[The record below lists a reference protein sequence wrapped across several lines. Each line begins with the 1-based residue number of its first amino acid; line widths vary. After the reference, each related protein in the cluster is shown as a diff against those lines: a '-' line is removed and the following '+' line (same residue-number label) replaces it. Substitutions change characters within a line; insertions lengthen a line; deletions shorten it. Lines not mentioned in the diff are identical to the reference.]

1 MADASTAPPLPSP
14 ASAPPAAATTPPGF
28 NARLLRRFVAI
39 AWPYWRESDERWRA
53 FGLLALLV
61 LLLLGQTGFS
71 LLFNHET
78 GEFTSALAARDAER
92 FWAAIRRFTLILA
105 LAVPIYALYYFV
117 RDTLALRW
125 RRWLTASFLGRY
137 LADQSYYR
145 LNAVA
150 ALDNPDQRISEDI
163 NAFTGQSLYFSMIVL
178 GAVIEMAGFASV
190 LWRISPLLIYIL
202 CGYAVVATFF
212 TARVFGPRLIGL
224 NYGQLQR
231 EADFRF
237 GLMRLRENAEA
248 IALHD
253 GEPRER
259 HVLLRLFNAA
269 YVNYRHVLRWQLR
282 LNLFQY
288 AHSFL
293 TLVLPSIVIA
303 GDVLDGRLEVGRA
316 VQAAGAFSAI
326 LSALTLIVEHF
337 EGLSRFSAGVERLHA
352 FSQTLDRR
360 PADDVAAERIRTEPS
375 MQLALDGLTAY
386 TPRREQLLLR
396 GLTLTV
402 PPRQGLLITGASGA
416 GKSSLLRVIAGL
428 WTCGEGTVH
437 RPAAPDMLFLPQ
449 HPYLPLG
456 DLRCQ
461 LLYPQVGRDIS
472 EAELRQWLA
481 RVNLADLAD
490 RFGGFDVE
498 RDWGKLLS
506 VGEQQRL
513 AFARALLARPRYL
526 LLDEAT
532 SALDTDNERRL
543 YEQLAPLSITPVS
556 VSHHPALLAY
566 HEQVLTLTGGGGWT
580 LGAAASHRWDRRDD

>member
-1 MADASTAPPLPSP
+1 MVDAADADPVRP
-14 ASAPPAAATTPPGF
+14 ASAPGF
-28 NARLLRRFVAI
+28 NARLVRRFFTI
-39 AWPYWRESDERWRA
+39 ARPYWRDAEERWRA
-53 FGLLALLV
+53 FGLLALLM
-61 LLLLGQTGFS
+61 LLLLGQTGFNV
-71 LLFNHET
+71 LFNHET

-125 RRWLTASFLGRY
+125 RRWLTQRFLGRY
-137 LADQSYYR
+137 LEGHAYYR

-178 GAVIEMAGFASV
+178 GALIEMVAFTGV
-190 LWRISPLLIYIL
+190 LWSISPLLIYIL
-202 CGYAVVATFF
+202 CGYAVFSTFF
-212 TARVFGPRLIGL
+212 TARVFGRRLIGL
-224 NYGQLQR
+224 NFGQLQR

-237 GLMRLRENAEA
+237 GLVRLRENAEA

-259 HVLLRLFNAA
+259 HVLLRLFDAA
-269 YVNYRHVLRWQLR
+269 YANYRRVLQWQLR

-303 GDVLDGRLEVGRA
+303 SDVLDGKIEVGRA

-337 EGLSRFSAGVERLHA
+337 EGLSRFSAGIERLHA
-352 FSQTLDRR
+352 FSQTLDQPR
-360 PADDVAAERIRTEPS
+360 PADGIRTEPA
-375 MQLALDGLTAY
+375 MQLALEGVTAY
-386 TPRREQLLLR
+386 TPQREQLLLR
-396 GLTLTV
+396 GLDLRV
-402 PPRQGLLITGASGA
+402 PPGAGLLITGPSGT

-428 WTCGEGTVH
+428 WTCGEGTVR
-437 RPAAPDMLFLPQ
+437 RPAGPEMLFLPQ

-461 LLYPQVGRDIS
+461 LLYPEVERDIS
-472 EAELRQWLA
+472 DAELLQWLA
-481 RVNLADLAD
+481 RVNLADLAE
-490 RFGGFDVE
+490 RFGGLGAE
-498 RDWGKLLS
+498 RDWAKLLS

-513 AFARALLARPRYL
+513 AFARALLAKPRYL

-532 SALDTDNERRL
+532 SALDADNERRL
-543 YEQLAPLSITPVS
+543 YAQLAPLSITPVS
-556 VSHHPALLAY
+556 VSHHPALLGFHA
-566 HEQVLTLTGGGGWT
+566 QVLTLEGGGGWT
-580 LGAAASHRWDRRDD
+580 LQPAAGYRWDGNRD